1 VKLPE
6 RECLNHAGFSP
17 ANVKHG
23 PDGAAC
29 GLSLLETVVAL
40 GVMAILL
47 TLVYTR
53 WQGYMDQQR
62 LRYGAAQV
70 ASDLRLARE
79 RARAERIPYAVTFTG
94 SSPDYTIARSGGGFL
109 ERTRL
114 PDGVSAVADLVVTF
128 DAFGQPDSAREVTIQ
143 NPNGTRTASVSASGG
158 ITYQEP

>member
-1 VKLPE
+1 MSRRIRALD
-6 RECLNHAGFSP
+6 R
-17 ANVKHG
+17 
-23 PDGAAC
+23 AAS
-29 GLSLLETVVAL
+29 GLSLLEVIVAL

-53 WQGYMDQQR
+53 WQGYMDRQR

-70 ASDLRLARE
+70 AADLRLARE
-79 RARAERIPYAVTFTG
+79 RAKAERIPYTVTFTG

-114 PDGVSAVADLVVTF
+114 PDGVAAVEDLVVTF
-128 DAFGQPDSAREVTIQ
+128 DAFGRPDSARAVTIR
-143 NPNGTRTASVSASGG
+143 NLTGTRTASVSASGG